1 MSVVPLE
8 GGPPLCA
15 RCWARAWGL
24 GQVLAEARRI
34 NGITGDNTRDG
45 PEASS
50 DLQVLVP
57 EDPERGLFSLLPV
70 LRLSPGRRASSRSPE
85 LLQSTEPLS
94 VPRPSPWPAAV
105 CVPKVRVTFHTQTWS
120 QPSCPGVNERD
131 RAFLYKGQTP

>member
-8 GGPPLCA
+8 GGPPSCA

-85 LLQSTEPLS
+85 LLQSTVASCCLCAQGKGHLPHPDLVPALLS
-94 VPRPSPWPAAV
+94 GS
-105 CVPKVRVTFHTQTWS
+105 
-120 QPSCPGVNERD
+120 E
-131 RAFLYKGQTP
+131 